1 MISGLVGSFFMSLL
15 FQKRIFSKQVF
26 NDLDLLDLARNIFYF
41 NKFLMDCTPRKDF
54 ITEKFLYF
62 NRELFIEKFGATLQ
76 AVNFME
82 EYLNANIRENIWPS
96 LQ

>member
-1 MISGLVGSFFMSLL
+1 
-15 FQKRIFSKQVF
+15 
-26 NDLDLLDLARNIFYF
+26 
-41 NKFLMDCTPRKDF
+41 MDCTPRKDF
-54 ITEKFLYF
+54 ITENFLYF

-82 EYLNANIRENIWPS
+82 EYLNANIRENFWPS